1 MEFRTNQHGSVVDL
15 VHFISHPRISLT
27 SHGLAYKIK
36 ISLAAIRC
44 SHLELYVQFVD
55 TEEYIVLRVFVF
67 FSGKENRPPY
77 ELGYF

>member
-1 MEFRTNQHGSVVDL
+1 MEFRTNQHGSAVDL

-27 SHGLAYKIK
+27 SLGLAYKIK

-55 TEEYIVLRVFVF
+55 TEGYIVLRVFVF
-67 FSGKENRPPY
+67 FQERKTDHPMS
-77 ELGYF
+77 